1 MGMQILRV
9 SSESPMTNNRHIT
22 MADTVDAVKSI
33 EEGLGAPNII
43 ARILVSRGITDIDEA
58 ESFLHPRLDDL
69 SDPFLLPDMEKGVD
83 RVIKAI
89 VEKQKICIYGD
100 YDADGITSTALMI
113 NFFQHIGQSPEVYL
127 PKRQEGYGLNIEA
140 LSRLKSQSP
149 ELLICLDCGS
159 SNHDEIAFAKESGIE
174 TLVIDHHE
182 LPDTMPEA
190 YALINPKRNDSRFP
204 TRELAACGVTFF
216 FLWALRRVMHRK
228 GLLENKI
235 NLKKELDLVAIG
247 TIGDMVPLTKDNR
260 ILVKFGIENMRRQPR
275 LWLKTFIKKNLLP
288 RNGNIDE
295 YALNF
300 IIIPRINATGRVS
313 KPEIALDFLI
323 CNDESKSEAMLLD
336 LQKINKERQ
345 DKEKSILNEIEDI
358 VTENDFSDRN
368 SIVLFKR
375 DWHLGVIGIVAQ
387 KLVEKFGKP
396 SIVITEVNGIW
407 KGSGRGGNGINLLET
422 ISSLSHLLLKHGGHK
437 YACGLSISEENLIP
451 FSDAFEER
459 VTVMPREIRKQ
470 YHVDTHAEFEE
481 ITNEFMEFIEQLSP
495 HGVGNPRPDLLLMT
509 SDVSVIN
516 QRRVRIIDKNKKTW
530 DGIIQNKN
538 CFVSQPDISAIIGY
552 PFIKKERD
560 ERFIN
565 FYIKEFV
572 LNEDALGSAVKGLL
586 VSN

>member
-1 MGMQILRV
+1 MHMSMQALKV
-9 SSESPMTNNRHIT
+9 LSGSPMTNNIQNPGINIT
-22 MADTVDAVKSI
+22 NAAKSI
-33 EEGLGAPNII
+33 EEGLGVPNIL
-43 ARILVSRGITDIDEA
+43 ARILVSRGITDVDEA
-58 ESFLHPRLDDL
+58 ELFMHPRLDDL

-89 VEKQKICIYGD
+89 GEQQKICIYGD
-100 YDADGITSTALMI
+100 YDADGITSAALMI
-113 NFFQHIGQSPEVYL
+113 NFFKHIGQSPDVYL
-127 PKRQEGYGLNIEA
+127 PKRHEGYGLNIEA
-140 LSRLKSQSP
+140 ISRLKAQKP
-149 ELLICLDCGS
+149 DLLICLDCGS

-174 TLVIDHHE
+174 TVVIDHHE
-182 LPDTMPEA
+182 LPDSMPEA
-190 YALINPKRNDSRFP
+190 YALINPKRKDSQFP

-216 FLWALRRVMHRK
+216 FLWALRRVMYRK

-275 LWLKTFIKKNLLP
+275 VWLKAFLKKNLIP
-288 RNGNIDE
+288 HGGNIDE

-323 CNDESKSEAMLLD
+323 CNEENESEAMLLE
-336 LQKINKERQ
+336 LQKTNKERQ

-358 VTENDFSDRN
+358 VAKNNYSDKN
-368 SIVLFKR
+368 SIVLFKK

-407 KGSGRGGNGINLLET
+407 KGSGRGGNGMNLLET

-437 YACGLSISEENLIP
+437 YACGLSLSEENLIP
-451 FSDAFEER
+451 FRDAFEECLS
-459 VTVMPREIRKQ
+459 VIPREIRKQ
-470 YHVDTHAEFEE
+470 FHIDTHAEFDE

-495 HGVGNPRPDLLLMT
+495 YGVGNPRLDLLLIP
-509 SDVSVIN
+509 SDVSVIH
-516 QRRVRIIDKNKKTW
+516 QRRVRIIDKHKKTW
-530 DGIIQNKN
+530 DGIIQNKYSS
-538 CFVSQPDISAIIGY
+538 VPQPKISAIIGY
-552 PFIKKERD
+552 PFVKKERD
-560 ERFIN
+560 EKFIN
-565 FYIKEFV
+565 FYIKEFI
-572 LNEDALGSAVKGLL
+572 LNEDIL
-586 VSN
+586 